1 MPTRSNLYPL
11 STATVNWANVPSATE
26 WRESMDSDLIGSP
39 ELNVRATQ
47 IEDNRMMIQNYKY
60 WLNAMREA
68 AIQLQQHELM
78 MNRIQINREELAK
91 AKKTKTGGWRF
102 RIRCGSKYWHQIARM
117 MLNELAE
124 RETVK
129 FVDLQATI
137 ELPEH
142 GRTFTKRRGENN
154 LWANG

>member
-1 MPTRSNLYPL
+1 MTL
-11 STATVNWANVPSATE
+11 
-26 WRESMDSDLIGSP
+26 
-39 ELNVRATQ
+39 
-47 IEDNRMMIQNYKY
+47 QNYKY

-68 AIQLQQHELM
+68 AIQLQQHELR

-91 AKKTKTGGWRF
+91 AKQTKTGGWRF

-117 MLNELAE
+117 MLNELAA
-124 RETVK
+124 REAVE

-137 ELPEH
+137 ELPER
-142 GRTFTKRRGENN
+142 GRTFTKRRGEKN

>member
-1 MPTRSNLYPL
+1 MSALY
-11 STATVNWANVPSATE
+11 VTE
-26 WRESMDSDLIGSP
+26 WSESTVSVLTASP
-39 ELNVRATQ
+39 ASNALATQ
-47 IEDNRMMIQNYKY
+47 IKDNHMMLQNYKY

-91 AKKTKTGGWRF
+91 AKQTKTGGWRF

-124 RETVK
+124 REAVK
-129 FVDLQATI
+129 LVDLQATI
-137 ELPEH
+137 ELPER